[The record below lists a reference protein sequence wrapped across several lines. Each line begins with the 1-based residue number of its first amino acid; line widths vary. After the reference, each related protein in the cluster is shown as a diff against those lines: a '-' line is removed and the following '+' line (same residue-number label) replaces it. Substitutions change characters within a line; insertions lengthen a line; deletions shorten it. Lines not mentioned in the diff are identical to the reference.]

1 MGGWEASVVQRAA
14 STDVDAA
21 IIGAGI
27 SGLVAAARLAA
38 GGLRVGVLEARD
50 RVGGRTLT
58 RSGGVSGGFFDLG
71 ASWLWRTQPE
81 LIALADQLGIEVFTQ
96 HETGDAL
103 YDNAVQLPPRAFA
116 APPMGSLRLLGG
128 CQQLSERLAQRLP
141 AGAVH
146 LGHRVEAIQVTGD
159 AVHVH
164 AVTGAQMF
172 TMTARSVVIAMP
184 PRLAARLEFAPALP
198 PGLLDVMRA
207 TPTWMARTLKVMIGF
222 ERPFWREDGLSGF
235 ALSHVGPLRE
245 LHDAEAG
252 PNGPVALLGM
262 ALAEA
267 PALRLLD
274 AGERRA
280 AILTQLTR
288 MLGPQADAPSFLIEH
303 DWALDP
309 FTAAGA
315 ADADGD
321 PASAYGNPCFGRP
334 FLDGRVVF
342 AGAETSR
349 EGAGQMHG
357 ALLSGLRAASLI
369 AAEA

>member
-1 MGGWEASVVQRAA
+1 MGQGAPPI
-14 STDVDAA
+14 DVDVA
-21 IIGAGI
+21 IVGAGV

-38 GGLRVGVLEARD
+38 GGLMVGVLEARD

-71 ASWLWRTQPE
+71 ASWLWPAQHE
-81 LIALADQLGIEVFTQ
+81 LIALAEHLGIEVFPQ
-96 HETGDAL
+96 HENGDAL
-103 YDNAVQLPPRAFA
+103 YDHAAHLPPRTFE

-128 CQQLSERLAQRLP
+128 CQQLSERLAERLP
-141 AGAVH
+141 AGALH
-146 LGHRVEAIQVTGD
+146 LGHRVEAIEVTSD
-159 AVHVH
+159 AVHVRTVANAH
-164 AVTGAQMF
+164 MVTV
-172 TMTARSVVIAMP
+172 TARSVVVAMP
-184 PRLAARLEFAPALP
+184 PRLAARLHFTPALP

-207 TPTWMARTLKVMIGF
+207 TPTWMAQTLKVAIGF
-222 ERPFWREDGLSGF
+222 ERPFWRDDGLSGF

-252 PNGPVALLGM
+252 PDGAAALLGM
-262 ALAEA
+262 ALGEA

-274 AGERRA
+274 ARDQRD

-288 MLGPQADAPSFLIEH
+288 TLGPRADTPCFLIEH

-321 PASAYGNPCFGRP
+321 PASTYGDPRFAQAA
-334 FLDGRVVF
+334 LDGRVVF
-342 AGAETSR
+342 AGAETSP

-357 ALLSGLRAASLI
+357 ALLAGLRAAAL
-369 AAEA
+369 AAADG